1 MTKSSNGR
9 KAKNLQYIRNAN
21 RASVFRYLAL
31 NISATRSD
39 LTRYLGLS
47 KMAISNIVS
56 ELLEEKYLIELE
68 REEQDTQNQSAQIRT
83 AGRKSLELRLQAD
96 KFAALGLYLSRDAL
110 QAVIADITGHIY
122 KSWKQDLPLT
132 R

>member
-1 MTKSSNGR
+1 MTRNNHGR

-31 NISATRSD
+31 NKSATRSD

-56 ELLEEKYLIELE
+56 ELLE
-68 REEQDTQNQSAQIRT
+68 
-83 AGRKSLELRLQAD
+83 
-96 KFAALGLYLSRDAL
+96 
-110 QAVIADITGHIY
+110 
-122 KSWKQDLPLT
+122 
-132 R
+132 